1 MVPIDQRKGEIL
13 MCADERKAV
22 GLEQGGLRAAGPHGL
37 ALEDEL
43 GDVAHK
49 LFHAHESIALQGDG
63 RHVVIVYRLH
73 QQFVKQRKKVF

>member
-1 MVPIDQRKGEIL
+1 MR
-13 MCADERKAV
+13 ADERKAV

-43 GDVAHK
+43 GDVAHE
-49 LFHAHESIALQGDG
+49 LFDARERIAVQGDG
-63 RHVVIVYRLH
+63 RHVFSVYRLH